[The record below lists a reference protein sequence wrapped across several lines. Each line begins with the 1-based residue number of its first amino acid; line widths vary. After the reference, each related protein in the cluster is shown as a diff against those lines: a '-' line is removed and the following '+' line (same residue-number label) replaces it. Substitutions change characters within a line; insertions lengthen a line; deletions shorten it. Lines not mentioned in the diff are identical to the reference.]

1 MGLNVPERHFYTSAL
16 ATAAFLRDQAPGC
29 SAFVIGEAGLL
40 NALYDAG
47 ITMND
52 VNPDYVVV
60 GEGRSYSLDTL
71 TKATNLVIKGAKLI
85 GANSDLTGPIE
96 DGIAPHAAR
105 SSRLSRWLRALRH
118 ISAESRI
125 RS

>member
-1 MGLNVPERHFYTSAL
+1 MPEEHFYTSAL
-16 ATAAFLRDQAPGC
+16 ATAAFLKEQAAAGC

-40 NALYDAG
+40 NALYDVG

-71 TKATNLVIKGAKLI
+71 TKATKLVLKGAKPI
-85 GANSDLTGPIE
+85 GAN
-96 DGIAPHAAR
+96 
-105 SSRLSRWLRALRH
+105 
-118 ISAESRI
+118 
-125 RS
+125 